1 MNTTHSAIALAAL
14 REIATFDPTRLDAA
28 TLGNI
33 ARATLARI
41 DGETGGRHWRA
52 VPHGGAFV
60 LENRE
65 GADIGH
71 VYRTPGGVWCANP
84 WGREIRH
91 FSGDTAA
98 ADARAYVEVAMA

>member
-33 ARATLARI
+33 ARAALARI
-41 DGETGGRHWRA
+41 EGETGGRRWRS
-52 VPHGGAFV
+52 VPSGADIYV
-60 LENRE
+60 DAG

-71 VYRTPGGVWCANP
+71 VYTAPSGKVCGDP
-84 WGREIRH
+84 WGRERRY
-91 FSGDTAA
+91 FDGPTAA